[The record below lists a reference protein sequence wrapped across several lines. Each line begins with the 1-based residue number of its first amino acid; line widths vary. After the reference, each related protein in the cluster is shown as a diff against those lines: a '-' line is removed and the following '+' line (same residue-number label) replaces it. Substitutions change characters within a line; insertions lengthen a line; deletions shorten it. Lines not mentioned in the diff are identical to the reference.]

1 MFHDLPAE
9 SCVKL
14 EMISEVSA
22 ELNVILLQLLAVV

>member
-14 EMISEVSA
+14 EMTSEVRA
-22 ELNVILLQLLAVV
+22 ELNVILLQLLAAV